1 MKLNVNAISDELK
14 LFLNQQQDFVVV
26 LESMGA
32 SIEMGIEYQIIFAN
46 TFCVKNSVF
55 KNQHP
60 NIHLGQAF
68 PDLILSDF
76 LDKLSLIQITGK
88 QLTVEH
94 PIDFLGRE
102 FWLKTKVVKL
112 SDYQLLCT
120 SENIT
125 SSKIKE
131 QQSAEMNLMLN
142 EAHEIL
148 NMNCWELDLQ
158 TKVITTNSDFSK
170 IFDFDNKCKSISLET
185 YYSLM
190 LPSLVDDARQFL
202 ITQIINRQSF
212 AIERE
217 FITHNGT
224 HKYIE
229 ITGKPIYQLEK
240 CKKIIGTF
248 RDITQRKE
256 AETLQIN
263 TEEKLSEAMILLKMG
278 SWEFDLSTKKH
289 FYSKELSEILEYD
302 SPINFYSFEEY
313 FSHVD
318 ESEKENSL
326 SNYAKVTT
334 RKNNLHVDRK
344 LISKKGNIKYVEF
357 VSKSLE
363 SDQTKIFGTFRDI
376 TEKKI
381 QELKLLENDKRLN
394 EAHHILK
401 TGTWEY
407 NSTTRSISFS
417 DETYR
422 LINGKIPQNL
432 HIADYFKFVNP
443 ELREQYFSIF
453 LDATTKN
460 QSLKSINHLCFEDGS
475 FKFIEIIGNP
485 ASYNKSNTK
494 FNGTFRDV
502 TDDFV
507 KDAAIK
513 DSEEKFK
520 LLFESNPTIY
530 FTLDENGFI
539 ISINQ
544 FGIDYF
550 GYVKEE
556 IVGHHVSKV
565 FYTEDS
571 KKAIKNLEL
580 LKYSDNDFLQ
590 WEIRK
595 VKKTGEII
603 WVKETARLAKSRHGK
618 TIYLIVC
625 EDITS
630 EILNRNLIRKKQQ
643 ELIWAKEK
651 AEEAALEKQQFASIM
666 SHEVRTPLNAV
677 IGMTNIL
684 LMDNPRD
691 NQVQELNTLKFAAES
706 LLSLVN
712 DILDF
717 SKIESGKVN
726 LEQITFDLPVMV
738 TNLRNSYQFKADEK
752 NIKINAIID
761 ETIPHQL
768 IGDPTRL
775 AQILNNLVSNA
786 IKFTSKGYVDI
797 SIRTLITQGS
807 NTTIRFEISDSG
819 IGIPADKHATIF
831 ESFSQANSDTTRK
844 YGGTGLGLTITKKLI
859 ELHQSSIFIDSEP
872 GKGSTFYF
880 DLTFE
885 ISSEKLLP
893 VPNFEELGEKNIV
906 GKKILLVEDNP
917 FNQLIAT
924 KFLEKWSAIV
934 ETAENGRI
942 ALEILSKT
950 NDFDL
955 ILMDIQM
962 PELDGI
968 QTTKAIRKLDDIAL
982 QRIPIIALTAVAME
996 NDKEKFLNDGMNDY
1010 ISKPFNPSELYKK
1023 ILQFF

>member
-1 MKLNVNAISDELK
+1 MKLNVNAISEELMH
-14 LFLNQQQDFVVV
+14 FFNQQQDFVVV
-26 LESMGA
+26 LENVGVSLD
-32 SIEMGIEYQIIFAN
+32 MGIEYQIIFAN
-46 TFCVKNSVF
+46 SFCIKNSIF
-55 KNQHP
+55 KNHHP

-68 PDLILSDF
+68 PDLILSNFIDQ
-76 LDKLSLIQITGK
+76 LSQIQITGK
-88 QLTVEH
+88 QLLIEH
-94 PIDFLGRE
+94 PIDFLGKE
-102 FWLKTKVVKL
+102 FWLKTKLIKF
-112 SDYQLLCT
+112 SDSQILCT

-125 SSKIKE
+125 KQKIRE
-131 QQSAEMNLMLN
+131 VQSLEMSEMING
-142 EAHEIL
+142 AHRIL

-158 TKVITTNSDFSK
+158 TKVITTHSDFAK

-190 LPSLVDDARQFL
+190 LPSAVAEARQFL
-202 ITQIINRQSF
+202 ITQIINQQSF
-212 AIERE
+212 VVERE
-217 FITHNGT
+217 FITAKGN

-229 ITGKPIYQLEK
+229 ITGKPIYK
-240 CKKIIGTF
+240 MGSCKKVIGTF
-248 RDITQRKE
+248 RDITERKE
-256 AETLQIN
+256 SETLQLN
-263 TEEKLSEAMILLKMG
+263 MEEKLSEAMQLLKMG
-278 SWEFDLSTKKH
+278 SWEFDLVNKKH

-302 SPINFYSFEEY
+302 QPISFHSFEEY
-313 FSHVD
+313 FAHVD
-318 ESEKENSL
+318 ESEKEISKN
-326 SNYAKVTT
+326 NYSKIAS
-334 RKNNLHVDRK
+334 RKNTLQVDRK
-344 LISKKGNIKYVEF
+344 LVTQKGNIRYVEF

-363 SDQTKIFGTFRDI
+363 NDQSKIFGTFRDI

-381 QELKLLENDKRLN
+381 QELKLLENDKRLK

-407 NSTTRSISFS
+407 DSTTRTIVFS

-432 HIADYFKFVNP
+432 HIADYFKFVNTS
-443 ELREQYFSIF
+443 LREPYFATF

-485 ASYNKSNTK
+485 ASYSKNNTK
-494 FNGTFRDV
+494 FHGTFRDV

-550 GYVKEE
+550 GYIKEE

-643 ELIWAKEK
+643 ELLWAKEK

-677 IGMTNIL
+677 IGMTNLL
-684 LMDNPRD
+684 LMDNPRE
-691 NQVQELNTLKFAAES
+691 NQIQELSTLKFAAEN

-717 SKIESGKVN
+717 SKIESGKVL

-768 IGDPTRL
+768 IGDPTRI

-786 IKFTSKGYVDI
+786 IKFTDIGYVDV
-797 SIRTLITQGS
+797 SVRVLGM
-807 NTTIRFEISDSG
+807 NTEKATIRFEVSDSG
-819 IGIPADKHATIF
+819 IGISAEKHHTIF

-859 ELHQSSIFIDSEP
+859 ELHQSNIFIESEI

-880 DLTFE
+880 DLTFN
-885 ISSEKLLP
+885 ISTEKLLP
-893 VPNFEELGEKNIV
+893 IPNFDDLGEKNMV
-906 GKKILLVEDNP
+906 GKRILLVEDNP

-924 KFLEKWSAIV
+924 KFLEKWNAVV
-934 ETAENGRI
+934 ETAENGRV

-950 NDFDL
+950 NNFDL

-968 QTTKAIRKLDDIAL
+968 ETTKAIRKLDDIAL

-996 NDKEKFLNDGMNDY
+996 NDKEKLLNDGMNDY
-1010 ISKPFNPSELYKK
+1010 ISKPFNPTELYKK
-1023 ILQFF
+1023 ILSML